1 MKDVDIR
8 KGYIINKVTDTGY
21 IITKVTDTG
30 LGTVFFSILNVLF
43 FSVLLKNA
51 MFFSILFFEFLVT
64 YETQKN
70 DAVRVA
76 DRLIIYP

>member
-30 LGTVFFSILNVLF
+30 YMEDEHSEDGIW
-43 FSVLLKNA
+43 
-51 MFFSILFFEFLVT
+51 
-64 YETQKN
+64 YEKTSRQRK
-70 DAVRVA
+70 
-76 DRLIIYP
+76 YSE